1 VVHRLTVVFHIRCT
15 PSSGDQSL
23 GSHLSRVGKI
33 ELHCAVADRSCAAG
47 PTRIPKKTK
56 DIRRLPRTIG
66 IGQIKNLARLQNDR
80 WAAPSRRTRRP
91 ATRTISYCISRGRPL
106 PSSTILL
113 LLRAFR
119 TSPSPPWRS
128 CSPRRARVRR
138 PPVFDRH
145 PRCIG
150 AAK

>member
-80 WAAPSRRTRRP
+80 WAAPSRRPRHP
-91 ATRTISYCISRGRPL
+91 ATRTISSSITWGRRLREFHTISEL
-106 PSSTILL
+106 S
-113 LLRAFR
+113 A
-119 TSPSPPWRS
+119 TSPSPPI
-128 CSPRRARVRR
+128 A
-138 PPVFDRH
+138 
-145 PRCIG
+145 I
-150 AAK
+150 AKLQP